1 LASELTGSSL
11 LREKKKNLIGLYR
24 GQRIAE
30 LIHQKTYII
39 KKQVKIQVKKRL
51 VKPGDDSCVLR
62 VMPRKVST
70 S

>member
-11 LREKKKNLIGLYR
+11 LKEEKKYLLGLYQ
-24 GQRIAE
+24 GQKIAE
-30 LIHQKTYII
+30 LVHQKTYII
-39 KKQVKIQVKKRL
+39 KKQVKKRL

-62 VMPRKVST
+62 FMPRKVST